1 MPNVQSIFRMIGILQ
16 PHSAHVQILV
26 VIVEKIVELR
36 PEERPIYDTDMLG
49 RHHYRVETLVVS
61 ILGHWVT
68 ESAGP
73 VPSFHALRIGIAHD
87 VDNIFQC
94 LSNVI
99 IFCNASTFSVTE
111 SAL

>member
-1 MPNVQSIFRMIGILQ
+1 MSKACFGKIGILR

-26 VIVEKIVELR
+26 IIVEKIVELR
-36 PEERPIYDTDMLG
+36 PEERPIDDTDMLG

-73 VPSFHALRIGIAHD
+73 VPSFHALRIDIAHD

-99 IFCNASTFSVTE
+99 IFCNASTFFLTE
-111 SAL
+111 FAL